1 MSGLALVYTVF
12 PDEESARAAAR
23 SALHDGLAACANI
36 LAPCTSLYEWEG
48 EVRESVEIPV
58 LLKTTS
64 ARADA
69 LIERVEAMHPYEVPA
84 ILSWP
89 VVRAPHAFAKW
100 VNDQTH
106 W

>member
-1 MSGLALVYTVF
+1 MSGIAIVYTVF
-12 PDEESARAAAR
+12 PDADSAKAAAR

-48 EVRESVEIPV
+48 EMQETTEVPMV
-58 LLKTTS
+58 LKTTA

-69 LIERVEAMHPYEVPA
+69 LIARLETMHPYEVPA

-89 VVRAPHAFAKW
+89 IVRAPHPFAKW

-106 W
+106 F

>member
-12 PDEESARAAAR
+12 PDEPSAREAAR
-23 SALHDGLAACANI
+23 SALQDELAACANI
-36 LAPCTSLYEWEG
+36 LPGCTSLYEWEG
-48 EVRESVEIPV
+48 ELQEAAEIPL
-58 LLKTTS
+58 LLKTTA

-69 LIERVEAMHPYEVPA
+69 LIERIEAMHPYEVPA

-100 VNDQTH
+100 VNERTH
-106 W
+106 Y